1 MKGNEQ
7 VKTFNVQLRKYD
19 TKNRSYLKKKE
30 KKEPIIVA
38 TGTNVF

>member
-19 TKNRSYLKKKE
+19 TKNRSYFKKK

>member
-1 MKGNEQ
+1 MFKHLMYNFENTIQ
-7 VKTFNVQLRKYD
+7 RIALI
-19 TKNRSYLKKKE
+19 LKKK